1 MERFVP
7 EHPLPTEI
15 REMPKDDTVC
25 QFCGVSYLIH
35 SEMKALE
42 ERVKEAE
49 RKMQYYVESVERE
62 EKLKIK
68 VASMEEES
76 DKLSRALQAS
86 DERTKILVQ
95 DLTSKQNLIE
105 NYKQERDNLGKQLE
119 RKSEEVRRIQLKLTD
134 LVKQISAFHETL
146 QTQRTALNDIKV
158 SVGENYQSITES
170 HSKVTKTVALSCE
183 KFTEDTKVLEKSLI
197 KCKNEKKMQ
206 DEAIAKAEALVV
218 ELTSKCTE
226 LEIRVDAQEEELIK
240 TKEQNHTYSK
250 EVSQYKEL
258 MSAKS
263 NEVSE
268 WKNKLQNE
276 SEILKEEIKKNKGD
290 ILSKEKQIQQL
301 AENCKN
307 LEKRVAEYS
316 KARNEVEE
324 KSANSLEEIK
334 ALKESCSKA
343 KNEVAALKEERE
355 MMISAHHNRIEQLRE
370 SFKKKM
376 EEADAWPEKLN
387 KIVKE
392 KEVQFNE
399 EKNNLWRELTEG
411 FQKEMDEEQKKHQE
425 ELGLWR
431 KEAKAA
437 QDRFKEDVAAL
448 NRRHREDVK
457 RLERELIEAK
467 GKCEQK
473 KNADDSLV
481 QNLEAKIVDLE
492 NRLRQPLVDS
502 VEVLKLRTR
511 LQESDKMLQDAE
523 QQIDELETKSESWK
537 QEVAFLQDTVRRE
550 CEERFELTDALGE
563 ARAQLLALQR
573 TSGASLSRCS
583 LNSSGSISSSGVI
596 QGSRKGHDVNGQ
608 SDNSTTQAISCTV
621 GFDEGVGYRP
631 GTGSRDTRKLSR
643 EGSVDDNRK
652 RIAAAVR
659 QSGTKSRLGGNFSC

>member
-1 MERFVP
+1 MERFIP

-62 EKLKIK
+62 EKLKVK

-95 DLTSKQNLIE
+95 ELTSKQSQIE
-105 NYKQERDNLGKQLE
+105 NCKQQKDDLE
-119 RKSEEVRRIQLKLTD
+119 KELQRKNEEVKRTQLKLND
-134 LVKQISAFHETL
+134 LVRQISSFHETL

-158 SVGENYQSITES
+158 SVRENCCNITES
-170 HSKVTKTVALSCE
+170 YSKVVNTVALSCE
-183 KFTEDTKVLEKSLI
+183 KFAKDTKVLEESLS
-197 KCKNEKKMQ
+197 KCENEKKMQ
-206 DEAIAKAEALVV
+206 HEAIGKAEALVM

-226 LEIRVDAQEEELIK
+226 LEGRVDAQEKELIK
-240 TKEQNHTYSK
+240 TKEQNHFYSK
-250 EVSQYKEL
+250 ELSQYKEL
-258 MSAKS
+258 MNSKV
-263 NEVSE
+263 NEVNE
-268 WKNKLQNE
+268 WKNKFQSE
-276 SEILKEEIKKNKGD
+276 SGSLKEEIKKNQGD
-290 ILSKEKQIQQL
+290 LLSKEKQIQQL
-301 AENCKN
+301 VENCKN
-307 LEKRVAEYS
+307 LEKQVAEYS
-316 KARNEVEE
+316 KARNDVEE

-334 ALKESCSKA
+334 ALKESCFKA
-343 KNEVAALKEERE
+343 KNEVTALKEERE

-392 KEVQFNE
+392 KEEQFNE
-399 EKNNLWRELTEG
+399 EKNNLWRDLTEG
-411 FQKEMDEEQKKHQE
+411 FQKEMDEEQQKHQE
-425 ELGLWR
+425 ELGLWK

-437 QDRFKEDVAAL
+437 QDRFKEDITTM
-448 NRRHREDVK
+448 NRRHREDIK
-457 RLERELIEAK
+457 RLERELTEAK
-467 GKCEQK
+467 EKSEQT

-492 NRLRQPLVDS
+492 NRLRQPLADS
-502 VEVLKLRTR
+502 EEVLRLRTR
-511 LQESDKMLQDAE
+511 LQESDKMLKSAE
-523 QQIDELETKSESWK
+523 QQINELETRSESWR
-537 QEVAFLQDTVRRE
+537 QEVVFLQETVRRE

-573 TSGASLSRCS
+573 TSGASLSRSS
-583 LNSSGSISSSGVI
+583 LNLSTSSSSVI
-596 QGSRKGHDVNGQ
+596 RGSRKGHDVNGQ
-608 SDNSTTQAISCTV
+608 SDSSTTQAISCPV
-621 GFDEGVGYRP
+621 GFDGGVGCRP

-643 EGSVDDNRK
+643 EGSVDDSRK

-659 QSGTKSRLGGNFSC
+659 QSGTKSRLGGNFSS

>member
-1 MERFVP
+1 MERFIP

-62 EKLKIK
+62 EKLKVK

-95 DLTSKQNLIE
+95 ELTSRQSQIE
-105 NYKQERDNLGKQLE
+105 NCKQQKDDLE
-119 RKSEEVRRIQLKLTD
+119 KELQRKNEEVKRTQLKLND
-134 LVKQISAFHETL
+134 LVRQISSFHETL

-158 SVGENYQSITES
+158 SVRENCHNITES
-170 HSKVTKTVALSCE
+170 YSKVLNTVALSCE
-183 KFTEDTKVLEKSLI
+183 KFAKDTKVLEESLS
-197 KCKNEKKMQ
+197 KMQ
-206 DEAIAKAEALVV
+206 HEAIGKAEALVM

-226 LEIRVDAQEEELIK
+226 LEGRVDAQEKELIK
-240 TKEQNHTYSK
+240 TKEQNHFYSK
-250 EVSQYKEL
+250 ELSQYKEL
-258 MSAKS
+258 MNSKV
-263 NEVSE
+263 NEVNE
-268 WKNKLQNE
+268 WKNKFQSE
-276 SEILKEEIKKNKGD
+276 SGSLKEEIKKNQGD
-290 ILSKEKQIQQL
+290 VLSKEKQIQQL
-301 AENCKN
+301 VENCKN
-307 LEKRVAEYS
+307 LEKQVAEYS
-316 KARNEVEE
+316 KARNDVEE

-334 ALKESCSKA
+334 ALKESCFKA
-343 KNEVAALKEERE
+343 KNEVTALKEERE

-392 KEVQFNE
+392 KEEQFNE
-399 EKNNLWRELTEG
+399 EKNNLWRDLTEG
-411 FQKEMDEEQKKHQE
+411 FQKEMDEEQQKHQE
-425 ELGLWR
+425 ELGLWK

-437 QDRFKEDVAAL
+437 QDRFKEDITSM
-448 NRRHREDVK
+448 NRRHREDIK
-457 RLERELIEAK
+457 RLERELTEAK
-467 GKCEQK
+467 EKSEQT

-492 NRLRQPLVDS
+492 NRLRQPLADS
-502 VEVLKLRTR
+502 EEVLRLRTR
-511 LQESDKMLQDAE
+511 LQESDKMLKNAE
-523 QQIDELETKSESWK
+523 QQINELETRSESWR
-537 QEVAFLQDTVRRE
+537 QEVVFLQETVRRE

-573 TSGASLSRCS
+573 TSGASLSRSS
-583 LNSSGSISSSGVI
+583 LNSSSSSSSVI
-596 QGSRKGHDVNGQ
+596 RGSRKGHDVNGQ
-608 SDNSTTQAISCTV
+608 SDSSTTQAISCPV
-621 GFDEGVGYRP
+621 GFDGGVGCRP

-643 EGSVDDNRK
+643 EGSVDDSRK

-659 QSGTKSRLGGNFSC
+659 QSGTKSRLGGNFSS